1 MDENQS
7 PIPSQDE
14 LANKLFDAPYTHLS
28 AWGQN
33 AVDRALNRITALSST
48 NKVAAPYNVTLDTTS
63 STLMQDNERLA
74 SLVEQLQIEN
84 AELWEENGELKSQL
98 ERR

>member
-14 LANKLFDAPYTHLS
+14 LASKLFDAPYAHLS
-28 AWGQN
+28 AWGQS
-33 AVDRALNRITALSST
+33 AVDRALDRIVTLGSS

-98 ERR
+98 EKQ